1 LTYLFISTKL
11 HEHDAVA
18 SQEFGMRGGADLR
31 ENNLGVTSQNQQKDA
46 KTMMMLD
53 YDAIRETTD
62 FEAKI

>member
-1 LTYLFISTKL
+1 
-11 HEHDAVA
+11 
-18 SQEFGMRGGADLR
+18 MRGGADLR